1 MSSNLHFSLGL
12 RYRSGQW
19 NTLPHSP
26 SDTGRRSDAAA
37 ALSDSA
43 PNGAAVRAS
52 PPPRRPNYN
61 ASRVQEALEHLA
73 SIDLIE
79 LCNEAKVEC
88 CRATR
93 DLRSCGRYVE
103 SVLNSCGHASLC
115 TECCQRC
122 DSCPICRIPIPKN
135 GNVLRLRLRLYYECI
150 EAGLISKKCDDRLQ
164 EKEYGEKQIAA
175 DIERLYSF
183 FDVAIEN
190 NLVSLICHYVTDVCL
205 DESAVSSDPVIAFLL
220 DEVVA
225 KDWCKRRFK
234 NILTELQG
242 LYDLSVENMKMSLSS
257 LLKFSVKLSGISN
270 LLEVLD
276 SSFKGTLSAQIHDL
290 YHLHESI
297 LKTKQHMEIMIWCIR
312 HHFLENVGSQYT
324 NFTSWRSSICERKS
338 AAIKRSWPDSVNHS
352 AESARTNG
360 STLFIEDALL
370 NIEIEQ
376 GYTHEIGEELEIASL
391 QKAGSSLFFR
401 SKIEG
406 MAGCYPFENLRAAA
420 DILFLHGSSDLVIA
434 KQAIFLYYLFD
445 RHWTRPE
452 EIWRHIIDDFA
463 ATFNIT
469 RHSLLES
476 FTFYLL
482 DDHTDDALQEA
493 CRLLPE
499 ISGPTAHPKVAQVL
513 LERKNPDAALMVLR
527 WCGRDGGAR
536 VVSLGEAVTAVR
548 VRVECGL
555 LTEAF
560 MYQRMLCMKVKEKKL
575 KNGSSQCSSDDL
587 KGECRTWVDWVEA
600 LVTEICFLCIRRN
613 LVDQMLEF
621 PWNSVEEKYLHKSLL
636 DFAVDDPSTTI
647 GSLLVVFYLQRYR
660 FVEAYQVDHKLQSV
674 EQDFISKN
682 SVSEVVISRMRSA
695 SHWRAGLVEKSI
707 ELLPEFQQEE
717 VKLGKLLEIAV
728 STINELETPARC
740 DLAKVQE
747 PNLMSLLVPTSIDSF
762 HVLRMDKTVTSSKP
776 SVLDTPSKLGG
787 YANSSKFEIG
797 NHGSPSILQGSFS
810 NNAERVP
817 KPQSGVSKM
826 FKFEDIR
833 APGIHRVRPITAT
846 PFKEFNKSSSRVP
859 QNSSFQDHRF
869 DQVSPQMEGNGVTH
883 RLQNSRPYSLRVGA
897 DPVISPSS
905 NGFLT
910 KEPARDPYLNTSG
923 KQAPSDGPHR
933 LWKVVPSD
941 DPMDVSWSHGEK
953 GTFGDGNVNGRP
965 RWRSDDSGEDEEL
978 QSPDRLTGPASY
990 TTPMRGL
997 RRSRLARR

>member
-1 MSSNLHFSLGL
+1 M
-12 RYRSGQW
+12 
-19 NTLPHSP
+19 
-26 SDTGRRSDAAA
+26 
-37 ALSDSA
+37 
-43 PNGAAVRAS
+43 
-52 PPPRRPNYN
+52 
-61 ASRVQEALEHLA
+61 EALEHLA

-93 DLRSCGRYVE
+93 DFKSCGRYVE

-115 TECCQRC
+115 TV
-122 DSCPICRIPIPKN
+122 IPIPKN
-135 GNVLRLRLRLYYECI
+135 GNVLRLRLYYECI
-150 EAGLISKKCDDRLQ
+150 EAGLIFKKCDDRLE

-220 DEVVA
+220 DEVVV

-242 LYDLSVENMKMSLSS
+242 LYDLLVENMKMSLSS
-257 LLKFSVKLSGISN
+257 LKFSVKLSGISN

-276 SSFKGTLSAQIHDL
+276 SSFKGTLSAQLHDL
-290 YHLHESI
+290 YHLQESI

-324 NFTSWRSSICERKS
+324 NFTSWRSSIHERKS
-338 AAIKRSWPDSVNHS
+338 AAIKRSWPDSVNHF

-376 GYTHEIGEELEIASL
+376 GYTHEIGGELEIASL

-406 MAGCYPFENLRAAA
+406 MAGCYLFENLRAAA
-420 DILFLHGSSDLVIA
+420 DILFWHGSSDL
-434 KQAIFLYYLFD
+434 
-445 RHWTRPE
+445 
-452 EIWRHIIDDFA
+452 
-463 ATFNIT
+463 
-469 RHSLLES
+469 
-476 FTFYLL
+476 
-482 DDHTDDALQEA
+482 EA

-499 ISGPTAHPKVAQVL
+499 ITGPTTHPKVAQVL

-527 WCGRDGGAR
+527 WCGCDGGAR
-536 VVSLGEAVTAVR
+536 LVSLGEAVTAVR

-575 KNGSSQCSSDDL
+575 KYGSSQRSSDDL
-587 KGECRTWVDWVEA
+587 KGECRTWVEA

-613 LVDQMLEF
+613 LVDRMLEF

-647 GSLLVVFYLQRYR
+647 GSLLVVFY
-660 FVEAYQVDHKLQSV
+660 
-674 EQDFISKN
+674 
-682 SVSEVVISRMRSA
+682 
-695 SHWRAGLVEKSI
+695 
-707 ELLPEFQQEE
+707 
-717 VKLGKLLEIAV
+717 
-728 STINELETPARC
+728 RC

-747 PNLMSLLVPTSIDSF
+747 PNLTSLLVPTSIDSF
-762 HVLRMDKTVTSSKP
+762 HVLRMDKTFTSSKP
-776 SVLDTPSKLGG
+776 SVLETPSKLGG

-797 NHGSPSILQGSFS
+797 NHGSPSILQDSFS
-810 NNAERVP
+810 TNEERVP
-817 KPQSGVSKM
+817 KPQSSVSKM
-826 FKFEDIR
+826 FKFEGIR
-833 APGIHRVRPITAT
+833 TPGIHCVRRIIAS

-859 QNSSFQDHRF
+859 QNNSFQDYRF
-869 DQVSPQMEGNGVTH
+869 DQVSSQMEGNGVTH
-883 RLQNSRPYSLRVGA
+883 RLQNSKPYSHRVGA

-923 KQAPSDGPHR
+923 KQAPSDGPHG
-933 LWKVVPSD
+933 LWKAVP
-941 DPMDVSWSHGEK
+941 
-953 GTFGDGNVNGRP
+953 
-965 RWRSDDSGEDEEL
+965 
-978 QSPDRLTGPASY
+978 
-990 TTPMRGL
+990 
-997 RRSRLARR
+997 

>member
-19 NTLPHSP
+19 NTLSHSP

-37 ALSDSA
+37 ALSGSA

-52 PPPRRPNYN
+52 PPPRQPNYN
-61 ASRVQEALEHLA
+61 APRVQEALEHLA

-135 GNVLRLRLRLYYECI
+135 GNVLRLRLYYECI

-297 LKTKQHMEIMIWCIR
+297 LKTKQHMEIMIWSIR

-324 NFTSWRSSICERKS
+324 NFTSWRSSIRERKS

-376 GYTHEIGEELEIASL
+376 GHTHEIGEELEIASL

-452 EIWRHIIDDFA
+452 EEWRHIIDDFA

-482 DDHTDDALQEA
+482 DDHTDDALQHTTWIDA
-493 CRLLPE
+493 S
-499 ISGPTAHPKVAQVL
+499 ISP
-513 LERKNPDAALMVLR
+513 N
-527 WCGRDGGAR
+527 CGR
-536 VVSLGEAVTAVR
+536 E
-548 VRVECGL
+548 
-555 LTEAF
+555 
-560 MYQRMLCMKVKEKKL
+560 
-575 KNGSSQCSSDDL
+575 
-587 KGECRTWVDWVEA
+587 
-600 LVTEICFLCIRRN
+600 
-613 LVDQMLEF
+613 
-621 PWNSVEEKYLHKSLL
+621 
-636 DFAVDDPSTTI
+636 
-647 GSLLVVFYLQRYR
+647 
-660 FVEAYQVDHKLQSV
+660 
-674 EQDFISKN
+674 
-682 SVSEVVISRMRSA
+682 
-695 SHWRAGLVEKSI
+695 
-707 ELLPEFQQEE
+707 
-717 VKLGKLLEIAV
+717 
-728 STINELETPARC
+728 
-740 DLAKVQE
+740 
-747 PNLMSLLVPTSIDSF
+747 
-762 HVLRMDKTVTSSKP
+762 
-776 SVLDTPSKLGG
+776 
-787 YANSSKFEIG
+787 
-797 NHGSPSILQGSFS
+797 
-810 NNAERVP
+810 
-817 KPQSGVSKM
+817 
-826 FKFEDIR
+826 
-833 APGIHRVRPITAT
+833 
-846 PFKEFNKSSSRVP
+846 
-859 QNSSFQDHRF
+859 
-869 DQVSPQMEGNGVTH
+869 
-883 RLQNSRPYSLRVGA
+883 
-897 DPVISPSS
+897 
-905 NGFLT
+905 
-910 KEPARDPYLNTSG
+910 
-923 KQAPSDGPHR
+923 
-933 LWKVVPSD
+933 
-941 DPMDVSWSHGEK
+941 
-953 GTFGDGNVNGRP
+953 
-965 RWRSDDSGEDEEL
+965 
-978 QSPDRLTGPASY
+978 
-990 TTPMRGL
+990 
-997 RRSRLARR
+997 